1 MQNIISFYESKKF
14 SGTQPYIE
22 EEKFFTTFSALLVNI
37 NSNYQKTILL
47 SLGFFMLLII
57 MAVFHENGILN
68 AYRFEQEQVKMKEGN
83 EGLKQ
88 QNDLLRQEIT
98 ALKSDPYA
106 IEKIAREKLNLAK
119 TGDLVYRIVST
130 KSKLPPIK

>member
-1 MQNIISFYESKKF
+1 L
-14 SGTQPYIE
+14 GTQPYIAV
-22 EEKFFTTFSALLVNI
+22 EKFFIIFSVILVNI
-37 NSNYQKTILL
+37 NSNYQKIILL

-68 AYRFEQEQVKMKEGN
+68 AYRFEQEQLKMKKTNDVLNKQN
-83 EGLKQ
+83 ES
-88 QNDLLRQEIT
+88 LRQEIT

-119 TGDLVYRIVST
+119 SGDKVYHIVST
-130 KSKLPPIK
+130 QK

>member
-1 MQNIISFYESKKF
+1 MKKF
-14 SGTQPYIE
+14 LEIPLYIE
-22 EEKFFTTFSALLVNI
+22 EETFFTTYNALLVNI

-68 AYRFEQEQVKMKEGN
+68 AYRFEQEQVKMKKAN
-83 EGLKQ
+83 VGLKQ
-88 QNDLLRQEIT
+88 QNDLLRQEIL
-98 ALKSDPYA
+98 ALKSEPYE

-119 TGDLVYRIVST
+119 PGDQIYRIVST
-130 KSKLPPIK
+130 QSKPPRTK

>member
-1 MQNIISFYESKKF
+1 
-14 SGTQPYIE
+14 
-22 EEKFFTTFSALLVNI
+22 VNI

-68 AYRFEQEQVKMKEGN
+68 AYRFEQEQVKMKDANG
-83 EGLKQ
+83 GLKK
-88 QNDLLRQEIT
+88 QNDLLRQEIK

-119 TGDLVYRIVST
+119 PGDRVYRIVT
-130 KSKLPPIK
+130 TQSKLPPTK

>member
-1 MQNIISFYESKKF
+1 ME
-14 SGTQPYIE
+14 TQPYIE
-22 EEKFFTTFSALLVNI
+22 EEKLLTIYSVILVNI
-37 NSNYQKTILL
+37 NTNYQKITLL

-68 AYRFEQEQVKMKEGN
+68 AYRFEQEQVKMKKTN
-83 EGLKQ
+83 DGLKK
-88 QNDLLRQEIT
+88 QNKLLRQEIV

-119 TGDLVYRIVST
+119 PGDQVYRIVST
-130 KSKLPPIK
+130 QSKFPPTK

>member
-1 MQNIISFYESKKF
+1 
-14 SGTQPYIE
+14 
-22 EEKFFTTFSALLVNI
+22 
-37 NSNYQKTILL
+37 
-47 SLGFFMLLII
+47 MLLII

-68 AYRFEQEQVKMKEGN
+68 AYRFEQEQVKMKEENG
-83 EGLKQ
+83 GLKQ

-119 TGDLVYRIVST
+119 TGDQIYRIVST
-130 KSKLPPIK
+130 QSKIPPIK

>member
-1 MQNIISFYESKKF
+1 M
-14 SGTQPYIE
+14 
-22 EEKFFTTFSALLVNI
+22 LVNI

-68 AYRFEQEQVKMKEGN
+68 AYRFEQEQVKMKEANG
-83 EGLKQ
+83 GLKQ
-88 QNDLLRQEIT
+88 QNDLLRQEIA

-119 TGDLVYRIVST
+119 TGDQVYRIVT
-130 KSKLPPIK
+130 TQSKLPPPK

>member
-1 MQNIISFYESKKF
+1 MKKF
-14 SGTQPYIE
+14 LEIRLYIE
-22 EEKFFTTFSALLVNI
+22 EETFFTTYNALLVNI

-68 AYRFEQEQVKMKEGN
+68 AYRFEQEQVKMKKAN
-83 EGLKQ
+83 VGLKQ
-88 QNDLLRQEIT
+88 QNDLLRQEIL
-98 ALKSDPYA
+98 ALKSEPYE

-119 TGDLVYRIVST
+119 PGDQIYRIVST
-130 KSKLPPIK
+130 QSKSPRTK

>member
-1 MQNIISFYESKKF
+1 
-14 SGTQPYIE
+14 
-22 EEKFFTTFSALLVNI
+22 VNF
-37 NSNYQKTILL
+37 NSNYQKITLL

-68 AYRFEQEQVKMKEGN
+68 AYRFELEQLKIKKTNDELKTQN
-83 EGLKQ
+83 E
-88 QNDLLRQEIT
+88 LLRQEIA

-119 TGDLVYRIVST
+119 PGDKVYRIVST
-130 KSKLPPIK
+130 QSKFSP

>member
-1 MQNIISFYESKKF
+1 
-14 SGTQPYIE
+14 
-22 EEKFFTTFSALLVNI
+22 VNI

-68 AYRFEQEQVKMKEGN
+68 AYRFEQEQVKMKEANG
-83 EGLKQ
+83 GLKQ

-119 TGDLVYRIVST
+119 PGDQVYRIVST
-130 KSKLPPIK
+130 QSKLPPTK

>member
-1 MQNIISFYESKKF
+1 
-14 SGTQPYIE
+14 
-22 EEKFFTTFSALLVNI
+22 VNI

-68 AYRFEQEQVKMKEGN
+68 AYRFEQEQVKMKEANG
-83 EGLKQ
+83 GLKH
-88 QNDLLRQEIT
+88 QNDLLRQEIV
-98 ALKSDPYA
+98 ALKSEPYE

-119 TGDLVYRIVST
+119 PGDQIYRIVST
-130 KSKLPPIK
+130 QSEFPPTK